1 MFRRGGGARWREIL
15 QLLDETLKQRLSP
28 PRSDLVALLDVVIG
42 RVHVHLEAVRNH
54 EVARVLMPLAV
65 RRTECL
71 VQDILIVAARWF
83 APPPYG
89 KAFDT
94 PLSPVG
100 SLLPVGVCYR
110 ALRRLPGQDFHLQE
124 QRVLQDAPSRHG
136 IKTPK
141 TLNLA
146 VFSNSPWTG

>member
-1 MFRRGGGARWREIL
+1 MRHGRRISGRFCVAVCAITTCDPGEIQHPFRPGCC
-15 QLLDETLKQRLSP
+15 LLPSPWYERLGSP
-28 PRSDLVALLDVVIG
+28 KHLSADNVSRLL
-42 RVHVHLEAVRNH
+42 RL
-54 EVARVLMPLAV
+54 
-65 RRTECL
+65 
-71 VQDILIVAARWF
+71 LIVAARWF
-83 APPPYG
+83 ALPPYG

-136 IKTPK
+136 IKAQK
-141 TLNLA
+141 HLI
-146 VFSNSPWTG
+146 

>member
-1 MFRRGGGARWREIL
+1 
-15 QLLDETLKQRLSP
+15 
-28 PRSDLVALLDVVIG
+28 
-42 RVHVHLEAVRNH
+42 
-54 EVARVLMPLAV
+54 MPGS
-65 RRTECL
+65 RYF
-71 VQDILIVAARWF
+71 IVAARWF

-124 QRVLQDAPSRHG
+124 QRVLQDAPLKNGSRAE
-136 IKTPK
+136 
-141 TLNLA
+141 NLRNYGRNN
-146 VFSNSPWTG
+146 NSPATVAWWIPISLSSLRSVCNAVQSGQKSS